1 MRLSTASD
9 RYTWHSDCN
18 QVLHFS
24 GMTCSAGERINKAVR
39 NAQRSKTPVM
49 CIVGEKEVEA
59 QSLTVRLYGEEQD
72 RGSMPTA
79 DVISRICDATKV
91 RMPF

>member
-1 MRLSTASD
+1 
-9 RYTWHSDCN
+9 
-18 QVLHFS
+18 
-24 GMTCSAGERINKAVR
+24 MTCSAGERINKAVR